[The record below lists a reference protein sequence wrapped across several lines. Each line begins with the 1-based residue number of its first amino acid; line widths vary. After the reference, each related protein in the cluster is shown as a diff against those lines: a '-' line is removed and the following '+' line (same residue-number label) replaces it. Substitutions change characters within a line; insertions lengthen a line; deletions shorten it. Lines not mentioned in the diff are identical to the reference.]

1 MHVKSIS
8 NEQLGARLRTLRKK
22 RGLSIREAGQ
32 LLGYSRSQISNLER
46 GISTITAQQLYS
58 FCDAYD
64 VSTGYFFPEFENCPE
79 KTQFP
84 SRFHKSSQFN
94 EQFSVCE
101 QEILE
106 QLLVLQER
114 CGLTQPCGGYKGKS
128 PLAAEHPPPGRR
140 ASHRFEP

>member
-46 GISTITAQQLYS
+46 GISTITVQQLYS

-64 VSTGYFFPEFENCPE
+64 VSTGYFFPEFESYSE
-79 KTQFP
+79 KTQDYP
-84 SRFHKSSQFN
+84 SRFHESSQFN
-94 EQFSVCE
+94 KEFGEIV
-101 QEILE
+101 QEILA
-106 QLLVLQER
+106 LLLLLQEK
-114 CGLTQPCGGYKGKS
+114 CGLSHYESGYKGKS
-128 PLAAEHPPPGRR
+128 PLAAE
-140 ASHRFEP
+140 